1 MEIIHS
7 FRRPLAFS
15 VSPCR
20 RVPLSRSIAMDVTI
34 VCDPPHS
41 VLVSKPTWV
50 ADGFRAAG
58 HSVRLV
64 HDLASVRAA
73 DAECDIVLFDHKA
86 SGMNRAALAEL
97 ARQHRGSR
105 PVADFVRSL
114 ARGTGGSQNSHEFC
128 YLASDASTAPPHRA
142 IWAQWW
148 RDLIAVDPAKP
159 LADQDYIRSFGALM
173 RGMDIVFVKE
183 RSLLDEYR
191 QLGVNAF
198 WLDQACP
205 AEMPACEHRGNGDG
219 YLLPERPEG
228 CFAQN
233 VPVPLSP
240 QRPEWDVLVLGSPG
254 YAQRR
259 VDARALVDAGFRV
272 LWAGMPASD
281 PVPPGIEW
289 HPWVHPLE
297 LPKLVSRCGV
307 VLGVDW
313 RSDLPGYTSDRTYL
327 ACGMGACY
335 VARCGQL
342 PRPPDPQAGAPGWVE
357 GGRQQNT
364 PMSSSPQAALAAW
377 VYDNVDDLIEI
388 VRIAISDVSERRCRG
403 EQSRQLVM
411 EWHTYAHRA
420 AEIVELIAP
429 KVRDSV
435 AQGAAQ
441 RNPGTQRCL
450 KGRYSEGGVFG
461 LAPNR
466 K

>member
-1 MEIIHS
+1 
-7 FRRPLAFS
+7 
-15 VSPCR
+15 
-20 RVPLSRSIAMDVTI
+20 MDVAL
-34 VCDPPHS
+34 VCDPPHA
-41 VLVSKPTWV
+41 VLVHKPSWV

-64 HDLASVRAA
+64 HDLAGVRAA
-73 DAECDIVLFDHKA
+73 DAECDLLLFDHKA
-86 SGMNRAALAEL
+86 SGLNRAALAEM
-97 ARQHRGSR
+97 ARSRSVGNGLRAVPPPTAGRPIGYLGNGTESVPYRG
-105 PVADFVRSL
+105 
-114 ARGTGGSQNSHEFC
+114 
-128 YLASDASTAPPHRA
+128 RA

-159 LADQDYIRSFGALM
+159 LAEQDYVRSFGAVM

-191 QLGVNAF
+191 QLGINAY

-219 YLLPERPEG
+219 FVLPERPAG

-240 QRPEWDVLVLGSPG
+240 QRAEWDVLVLGSPG

-259 VDARALVDAGFRV
+259 ADARVLAEAGFRV

-289 HPWVHPLE
+289 HPWVHPLKLPE
-297 LPKLVSRCGV
+297 LISRCGV

-335 VARCGQL
+335 VARCDAFPCRVGPASL
-342 PRPPDPQAGAPGWVE
+342 RAPAHHALNDV
-357 GGRQQNT
+357 
-364 PMSSSPQAALAAW
+364 PQAALAAW
-377 VYDNVDDLIEI
+377 VYQNTDELVDI
-388 VRIAISDVSERRCRG
+388 VRHAMSDVDERRCRG
-403 EQSRQLVM
+403 ERSRQLVM
-411 EWHTYAHRA
+411 ERHTYAHRA
-420 AEIVELIAP
+420 MEIVELLARNGRHSI
-429 KVRDSV
+429 

-441 RNPGTQRCL
+441 RNPG
-450 KGRYSEGGVFG
+450 
-461 LAPNR
+461 
-466 K
+466 